1 MSASLARVAVL
12 ILAAVLRLWRL
23 DQNGFDNEYYAAAV
37 RSMAA
42 GWHAFLYNGFDPA
55 GFVSVDKPPVAF
67 WIQALAVRLFGFHG
81 ITVLLPQ
88 VVEGVAAVALLD
100 HLVRR
105 RFGTGAGLLAALFL
119 AVMPVSVATDRSNNT
134 ESCLVLVLLLAAWA
148 LLAAAER
155 GSRRLLWLA
164 TGLIGLAFNV
174 KMLAAFVVLPAFAL
188 VYVLG
193 APLSWSRR
201 IGDLTVAGAILVI
214 LSLSWIL
221 AFDLTPAERRPFA
234 GSTQHNSMAELAVG
248 HNGLG
253 RFVRLSRPSV
263 ATAGVTAPPVT
274 PMGRP
279 SGRFARLFVRAP
291 VGLLRLADGQLAAQ
305 VGWLLPLALLGAAA
319 GLRVARR
326 MPLAPAH
333 ASTLLWSAWAL
344 TYAIVFSFAGG
355 IFHYYYL
362 VLLAPPL
369 AALAAIGLRVAW
381 TAERRWL
388 ALAVP
393 GALLLTVAWQLYVEG
408 STIGL
413 ALPPGDWRRW
423 LAPTLAVGGLAA
435 VGGLL
440 FLAMAPQTRVR
451 RVMMPACVAAA
462 LLALL
467 VTPSAWALS
476 SVLVKGVPILPS
488 ADLARLAPGD
498 RVVDA
503 RERGRAAWYRG
514 LITFLEDNR
523 HGERYLLAT
532 STTRVAAP
540 IIIATGEPVM
550 AMGGFHGLDPIL
562 TEETLAD
569 LVATNQVRFAM
580 QGDLS
585 LIDRRMG
592 AETAAGPVRDWIRQH
607 GTLVDPALWWAGA
620 ATGDEATAA
629 ARRQARVA
637 TGLELY
643 DLKPGQEIVPLRP
656 TRSR

>member
-1 MSASLARVAVL
+1 MSASLARAAIL
-12 ILAAVLRLWRL
+12 ILAAALRLWRL
-23 DQNGFDNEYYAAAV
+23 DQNGFDDEYYAAAV

-42 GWHAFLYNGFDPA
+42 GWHAFLYNAFDPA
-55 GFVSVDKPPVAF
+55 GFVSVDKPPVAL
-67 WIQALAVRLFGFHG
+67 WIQALAVGLFGFHG

-119 AVMPVSVATDRSNNT
+119 AVTPVSVATDRSNNT

-155 GSRRLLWLA
+155 GSRWLLCLA
-164 TGLIGLAFNV
+164 ASLIGLGFNV

-193 APLSWSRR
+193 APLSWPRR
-201 IGDLTVAGAILVI
+201 IGDLTVAGAVLVI
-214 LSLSWIL
+214 VSLSWVL

-263 ATAGVTAPPVT
+263 ATAGVTALPVT
-274 PMGRP
+274 PTERP
-279 SGRFARLFVRAP
+279 SGRFARLFVHAP

-319 GLRVARR
+319 GLCATRR
-326 MPLAPAH
+326 MPLTAAR
-333 ASTLLWSAWAL
+333 ASPLLWSAWAL
-344 TYAIVFSFAGG
+344 TYAVVFSFAGG

-393 GALLLTVAWQLYVEG
+393 GALLTVAWQLYVEG

-435 VGGLL
+435 AGGLL
-440 FLAMAPQTRVR
+440 FLAMAPQSRVR

-462 LLALL
+462 LLAPL

-488 ADLARLAPGD
+488 ADLARLA
-498 RVVDA
+498 
-503 RERGRAAWYRG
+503 
-514 LITFLEDNR
+514 
-523 HGERYLLAT
+523 
-532 STTRVAAP
+532 
-540 IIIATGEPVM
+540 
-550 AMGGFHGLDPIL
+550 
-562 TEETLAD
+562 
-569 LVATNQVRFAM
+569 
-580 QGDLS
+580 
-585 LIDRRMG
+585 
-592 AETAAGPVRDWIRQH
+592 
-607 GTLVDPALWWAGA
+607 
-620 ATGDEATAA
+620 
-629 ARRQARVA
+629 
-637 TGLELY
+637 
-643 DLKPGQEIVPLRP
+643 
-656 TRSR
+656 

>member
-1 MSASLARVAVL
+1 MSVSLARVAILV
-12 ILAAVLRLWRL
+12 LAAALRLWRL

-42 GWHAFLYNGFDPA
+42 GWHAFLYNAFDPA
-55 GFVSVDKPPVAF
+55 GFVSVDKPPVAL

-105 RFGTGAGLLAALFL
+105 RFGAGAGLLAALFL

-134 ESCLVLVLLLAAWA
+134 ESCLVLVLLLGAWA

-155 GSRRLLWLA
+155 GSRWLLWLA
-164 TGLIGLAFNV
+164 AGLIGLGFNV

-193 APLSWSRR
+193 APLSWPRR
-201 IGDLTVAGAILVI
+201 IGDLTVAGTILVI
-214 LSLSWIL
+214 LSLSWVL

-253 RFVRLSRPSV
+253 RFVRVSRPSV

-274 PMGRP
+274 PMERP
-279 SGRFARLFVRAP
+279 SGRFARVFVRAP

-319 GLRVARR
+319 GLRAARR
-326 MPLAPAH
+326 VH
-333 ASTLLWSAWAL
+333 GSTLLWSAWAL
-344 TYAIVFSFAGG
+344 TYAVVFSFAGG

-381 TAERRWL
+381 TGERRWL
-388 ALAVP
+388 AFAVP
-393 GALLLTVAWQLYVEG
+393 GALLLTAAWQLYIEG

-413 ALPPGDWRRW
+413 VLSPGDWRRW
-423 LAPTLAVGGLAA
+423 LAPTLVVGGLAA

-451 RVMMPACVAAA
+451 EAMTPACVAAA
-462 LLALL
+462 LLAVL

-514 LITFLEDNR
+514 LIRFLEENR

-562 TEETLAD
+562 TAATLAE

-585 LIDRRMG
+585 FIDRRMG

-607 GTLVDPALWWAGA
+607 GTLVDPALWWAGV
-620 ATGDEATAA
+620 ATDDEATAA
-629 ARRQARVA
+629 ARRQVRVA